1 MNHRKL
7 WKEIF
12 GDTDK
17 YVDYYFSEKAK
28 RSKIYSRYEG
38 DELAG
43 MAFFTPYDMIY
54 RGSSAPVPILWAWRP
69 GKRAA
74 DGGT

>member
-1 MNHRKL
+1 MNHREL

-17 YVDYYFSEKAK
+17 YIDYYFKEKAK
-28 RSKIYSRYEG
+28 KSKVYSRYEG

-43 MAFFTPYDMIY
+43 
-54 RGSSAPVPILWAWRP
+54 
-69 GKRAA
+69 
-74 DGGT
+74 